1 LGDSFVKRVVKA
13 AERTIVSL
21 SSAVVMQ
28 GTARRQILQD
38 WRLLTAIAQ
47 DVEQAH

>member
-1 LGDSFVKRVVKA
+1 LGDGHVKRVVTA
-13 AERTIVSL
+13 AERTIFVA

-38 WRLLTAIAQ
+38 RRLLTAIAQ
-47 DVEQAH
+47 DVRM